1 MRSNIVSTVLGV
13 AAVCAVLADPALAGN
28 KKLMTVNAAKVLAER
43 SIVESVIGL
52 RERATERVENTIA
65 TDYKIDASTAAAIKG
80 IQYDDIVYDP
90 EKDIAK
96 VTASINVGR
105 VVNIIGLDIDYGDKT
120 IRRTAFA
127 TSTPEMAGPLKALRA
142 AELDAYKQLLKNVVG
157 FKLESGSTVENFILK
172 NDVVRTKLLATIWG
186 AEMVGYRW
194 DKEGDAFVKMQLK
207 ASYVRDILRQR
218 IVDNFPDP
226 LVVEGTGAQVDDYQK
241 AFLEQ
246 EDAAA
251 NFNSQI
257 REGSLGIPVAPRP
270 IEGTAVQ
277 PAVRPADEGG
287 AASRQRVVVP

>member
-1 MRSNIVSTVLGV
+1 MRSNIVLTALGV
-13 AAVCAVLADPALAGN
+13 AAICAVLADPALAGN

-52 RERATERVENTIA
+52 RERATERVVNTIA
-65 TDYKIDASTAAAIKG
+65 ADYKIDASTAAAIKG

-105 VVNIIGLDIDYGDKT
+105 VVNIIGLDINYGDRM

-142 AELDAYKQLLKNVVG
+142 AELDAYKQLLKYVVG
-157 FKLESGSTVENFILK
+157 FKLESGSIVENFILT
-172 NDVVRTKLLATIWG
+172 DEVVRTKLFAAVWG

-194 DKEGDAFVKMQLK
+194 DSEGDAYVKMQLK
-207 ASYVRDILRQR
+207 ASYIRDILGQR
-218 IVDNFPDP
+218 IVDNVPDP
-226 LVVEGTGAQVDDYQK
+226 LIVEGTGAQVDDFQK
-241 AFLEQ
+241 AFTEQ
-246 EDAAA
+246 EETMA

-257 REGSLGIPVAPRP
+257 REASLGIPVVPP
-270 IEGTAVQ
+270 QTEGAT
-277 PAVRPADEGG
+277 EGG
-287 AASRQRVVVP
+287 AASSQGVIRP

>member
-1 MRSNIVSTVLGV
+1 MKANGFVTAVG
-13 AAVCAVLADPALAGN
+13 AAVLCSILAVPATAGN

-43 SIVESVIGL
+43 AIVESVIGL
-52 RERATERVENTIA
+52 RQRATERVEDMIA
-65 TDYKIDASTAAAIKG
+65 ADYKIEANTAAAIKG

-105 VVNIIGLDIDYGDKT
+105 VINIIGMDIDYGDRT

-142 AELDAYKQLLKNVVG
+142 AELDAYKQLLKNIVG
-157 FKLESGSTVENFILK
+157 FKLESGTTVQNFILQ
-172 NDVVRTKLLATIWG
+172 NDMVRTKLLATIWG

-194 DKEGDAFVKMQLK
+194 DKDGDAYVKMQLK
-207 ASYVRDILRQR
+207 ASYIRDILRQR

-226 LVVEGTGAQVDDYQK
+226 VVVEGTGAQVDDYQK

-246 EDAAA
+246 ENAAA
-251 NFNSQI
+251 TFNTQI
-257 REGSLGIPVAPRP
+257 REASLGIPVAPVVPLEGAAIQPRP
-270 IEGTAVQ
+270 V
-277 PAVRPADEGG
+277 DEGG
-287 AASRQRVVVP
+287 AASRQRVVTP